1 MGQVEILTLMNETQ
15 KNRATRFVLLTVF
28 TYSAGFGIIMPVLP
42 ELIVEL
48 EGISLSEATLLGG
61 YVAASYAVFQFLDG
75 TTGRQSR

>member
-1 MGQVEILTLMNETQ
+1 MDQVA

-48 EGISLSEATLLGG
+48 EGISLFEATLLGG
-61 YVAASYAVFQFLDG
+61 FARVPRTALLHC
-75 TTGRQSR
+75 